1 MRRVAPRAAVLAP
14 AVLALVLGACSEV
27 QLVAYTAKEI
37 AARVEGTP
45 PEGVYKVGDPYQMY
59 GTWYY
64 PEHDP
69 EYNEIGIA
77 SWYGEPFHGR
87 ATANGSVYDMNA
99 LTAAHKTLPMPS
111 MVMVTNLENGRSLTL
126 TVNDRGPFTTGRIID
141 VSRRA
146 AQLLGFS
153 EQGTT
158 LVRIQAVRAEPA
170 ATMVA
175 SPSPAAEAAQPPQA
189 AAAPP
194 PAAEAAQPPQ
204 VITQEPLP
212 AIALAPMVPE
222 DFTRA
227 PAPTF
232 TLAAKAPE
240 AAATEPPTPIV
251 LVGATP
257 EAAAAEPPPPIA
269 LVGVTPEAAAAAP
282 PPPPITLVGATP
294 EAAAAEPPPA
304 IALAAAM
311 PLAVAADEAVTMYIQ
326 AGAFT
331 KLDNARRLSATLA
344 RFGPARMTRA
354 VVRGREFYRVRIG
367 PIGTREEAN
376 ALLARVI
383 AAGHSDALSV
393 ID

>member
-1 MRRVAPRAAVLAP
+1 MHTSSLFAPAIYHKLLNTRLAVNIRRVTPRAAVLAP

-27 QLVAYTAKEI
+27 QLAAYTAKEI

-69 EYNEIGIA
+69 DYNEVGIA

-111 MVMVTNLENGRSLTL
+111 LVMVTNLENGRSLTL

-158 LVRIQAVRAEPA
+158 LVRIQAAPAEPA

-175 SPSPAAEAAQPPQA
+175 SRSPATKAAQPPQA
-189 AAAPP
+189 AAAPAAAMAAARP
-194 PAAEAAQPPQ
+194 PKK
-204 VITQEPLP
+204 VIITQEPLP
-212 AIALAPMVPE
+212 AIALAPLVPE

-227 PAPTF
+227 PAPAF
-232 TLAAKAPE
+232 TLTAEVPE
-240 AAATEPPTPIV
+240 DITREP
-251 LVGATP
+251 A
-257 EAAAAEPPPPIA
+257 
-269 LVGVTPEAAAAAP
+269 
-282 PPPPITLVGATP
+282 PPITLVGATP
-294 EAAAAEPPPA
+294 EAAAAELPPA
-304 IALAAAM
+304 IALAAAT
-311 PLAVAADEAVTMYIQ
+311 PLALTADEAVAMYIQ

-367 PIGTREEAN
+367 PIGTREEAD

-383 AAGHSDALSV
+383 AAGHPDALSV

>member
-1 MRRVAPRAAVLAP
+1 MHTLSLFSPAIYHKLLTTKRAVTMRRAAVLAP

-27 QLVAYTAKEI
+27 QLAAYTAKEI
-37 AARVEGTP
+37 AARVESTP

-59 GTWYY
+59 GNWYY
-64 PEHDP
+64 PKHDP
-69 EYNEIGIA
+69 DYNEVGIA

-87 ATANGSVYDMNA
+87 ATANGSIYDMNA

-111 MVMVTNLENGRSLTL
+111 LVMVTNIENGRSLTL

-146 AQLLGFS
+146 AELLDFS

-158 LVRIQAVRAEPA
+158 LVRIQAVPAEPA

-175 SPSPAAEAAQPPQA
+175 SRSSPAVEAPPPLQA

-194 PAAEAAQPPQ
+194 PAAKAARPLPKK
-204 VITQEPLP
+204 VIITQELLP
-212 AIALAPMVPE
+212 EIARAPMVPE

-227 PAPTF
+227 PAPRL
-232 TLAAKAPE
+232 TLAAK
-240 AAATEPPTPIV
+240 V
-251 LVGATP
+251 
-257 EAAAAEPPPPIA
+257 
-269 LVGVTPEAAAAAP
+269 PEAAAAALA
-282 PPPPITLVGATP
+282 PPIMLVGAAP
-294 EAAAAEPPPA
+294 EAAELPSA
-304 IALAAAM
+304 IALAAAT
-311 PLAVAADEAVTMYIQ
+311 PLALSADEAVAMYIQ

-331 KLDNARRLSATLA
+331 RLDNARRLSATLA
-344 RFGPARMTRA
+344 RFGPARMTRT

-367 PIGTREEAN
+367 PIGTPEEAD

-383 AAGHSDALSV
+383 AAGHPDALSV

>member
-1 MRRVAPRAAVLAP
+1 MHTLSLFAHAIYQKLLNMRSVVNMRSVAPRAAVLAP

-27 QLVAYTAKEI
+27 QLAAYTAKEI

-111 MVMVTNLENGRSLTL
+111 LVMVTNLENGRSLTL

-170 ATMVA
+170 ATKIA
-175 SPSPAAEAAQPPQA
+175 SRSPAAEAAQPPLA
-189 AAAPP
+189 AVAPP

-212 AIALAPMVPE
+212 AIALASMVPE
-222 DFTRA
+222 DFTRE
-227 PAPTF
+227 PA
-232 TLAAKAPE
+232 
-240 AAATEPPTPIV
+240 
-251 LVGATP
+251 
-257 EAAAAEPPPPIA
+257 
-269 LVGVTPEAAAAAP
+269 
-282 PPPPITLVGATP
+282 PPITLVGATP
-294 EAAAAEPPPA
+294 EAAAPEAVAAEPPSAIRLAAATPEAAAPEATAAEPPPA
-304 IALAAAM
+304 IRLAAAT
-311 PLAVAADEAVTMYIQ
+311 PEAVTADEAVTRYIQ

-344 RFGPARMTRA
+344 RFGPGQMTRA

-383 AAGHSDALSV
+383 AAGHPDALSV

>member
-1 MRRVAPRAAVLAP
+1 MHTLSLFAPAIYHKLLNTRPVVNLRSVVNMRQVAPRAAVLAP

-27 QLVAYTAKEI
+27 QLAAYTAKEI

-111 MVMVTNLENGRSLTL
+111 LVMVTNLENGRSLTL

-158 LVRIQAVRAEPA
+158 LVRIQATPAKPA

-175 SPSPAAEAAQPPQA
+175 SRSTAAEAAR
-189 AAAPP
+189 
-194 PAAEAAQPPQ
+194 PPQ

-212 AIALAPMVPE
+212 AIALASMVPE

-232 TLAAKAPE
+232 TRTAEVPE
-240 AAATEPPTPIV
+240 DVTRE
-251 LVGATP
+251 
-257 EAAAAEPPPPIA
+257 PPPIA
-269 LVGVTPEAAAAAP
+269 LVGVKPEAAAA
-282 PPPPITLVGATP
+282 G
-294 EAAAAEPPPA
+294 PPPA
-304 IALAAAM
+304 IALAAAT
-311 PLAVAADEAVTMYIQ
+311 PLAVTADEAVTIYIQ

-367 PIGTREEAN
+367 PIGNRAEAD
-376 ALLARVI
+376 AVLVRVI
-383 AAGHSDALSV
+383 AAGHRGALSV
-393 ID
+393 VD